1 MPFVGSAAR
10 SVHAVLWLLAAAMAG
25 GCASTA
31 SEFSMNRADNVQKAN
46 AQLELREESNGNTEV
61 AVEVSNLP
69 PAGEFRE
76 NATVYVVWVQ
86 EPGGG
91 MAHNLGAL
99 AVGHGGR
106 GGMESLT
113 PLRKFDIYITAETV
127 AEARAPSGNRA
138 LWASVA
144 QE

>member
-1 MPFVGSAAR
+1 MPVSLRAHAPTLMAA
-10 SVHAVLWLLAAAMAG
+10 ALLA
-25 GCASTA
+25 GCASKA
-31 SEFSMNRADNVQKAN
+31 SELSMNRADLVPGAD
-46 AQLELREESNGNTEV
+46 AQLELREERNGNTEV

-99 AVGHGGR
+99 SVGRSGRAV
-106 GGMESLT
+106 MESLT

-127 AEARAPSGNRA
+127 AEARTPSGNRA

>member
-1 MPFVGSAAR
+1 MPFAR
-10 SVHAVLWLLAAAMAG
+10 PAHAVPWLLAACLAG
-25 GCASTA
+25 GCASMA
-31 SEFSMNRADNVQKAN
+31 SELTMNRAERVQQAD

-91 MAHNLGAL
+91 LAHNLGAL
-99 AVGHGGR
+99 AVGRSGR